1 MTTQLNVIEIKK
13 NQMQIQFINP
23 TDVVVVTEK
32 KVTIEKLTINELVD
46 LPNRKMVVAKTT
58 EVGTIVLWKDA
69 DYDAIGQWTDTDV
82 IARIEQLYG
91 N

>member
-1 MTTQLNVIEIKK
+1 
-13 NQMQIQFINP
+13 MQIQFTNP
-23 TDVVVVTEK
+23 TDVVVVSERK
-32 KVTIEKLTINELVD
+32 ITIEKLTINELVD

-69 DYDAIGQWTDTDV
+69 DYDAIGQWTDSDV

>member
-1 MTTQLNVIEIKK
+1 
-13 NQMQIQFINP
+13 MQIQFTNP

-46 LPNRKMVVAKTT
+46 LPTRKMVVAKTS
-58 EVGTIVLWKDA
+58 EVGTIILWKDA

-82 IARIEQLYG
+82 IARISELY
-91 N
+91 NA

>member
-1 MTTQLNVIEIKK
+1 
-13 NQMQIQFINP
+13 MQIQFINP

>member
-1 MTTQLNVIEIKK
+1 
-13 NQMQIQFINP
+13 MQIQFTNP

-46 LPNRKMVVAKTT
+46 LPNRKMVVAKTN
-58 EVGTIVLWKDA
+58 EVGTIILWKDA

-82 IARIEQLYG
+82 IARISELY
-91 N
+91 NA